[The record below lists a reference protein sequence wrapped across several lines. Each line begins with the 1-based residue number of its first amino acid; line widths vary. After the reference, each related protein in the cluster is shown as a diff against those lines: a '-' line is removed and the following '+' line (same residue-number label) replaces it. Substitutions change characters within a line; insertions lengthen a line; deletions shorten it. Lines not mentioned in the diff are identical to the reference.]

1 MSNPVPANSPI
12 AAAAREPRA
21 KKLWTRP
28 AFARIDSNEAE
39 NSPNAAAGDALISS
53 GS

>member
-1 MSNPVPANSPI
+1 MSNPVPANSPT

-39 NSPNAAAGDALISS
+39 NSANPLGTDAPLSS